1 MNNVARGFLTAILSL
16 ALAHRGRPPSG
27 LRLCG
32 AAGTF
37 SGLAGLSSPGPE
49 NFSSVALVF
58 GLIGLGIAFVC
69 GWIVVR
75 LWRKRPP
82 GGA

>member
-1 MNNVARGFLTAILSL
+1 MNKVARGILTVILSL
-16 ALAHRGRPPSG
+16 ALAGFG
-27 LRLCG
+27 LCG
-32 AAGTF
+32 AVGTF
-37 SGLAGLSSPGPE
+37 SGLAGLSSTGPE

-75 LWRKRPP
+75 LWRKRPTA
-82 GGA
+82 GE

>member
-1 MNNVARGFLTAILSL
+1 MNNIARGILTAF
-16 ALAHRGRPPSG
+16 
-27 LRLCG
+27 LCVVLVG
-32 AAGTF
+32 FGVCGIGGTI

-49 NFSSVALVF
+49 NFSSIALVF

-69 GWIVVR
+69 GWIVAR

>member
-1 MNNVARGFLTAILSL
+1 MNNIARGILTVILSL
-16 ALAHRGRPPSG
+16 ALAGFG
-27 LRLCG
+27 LCG
-32 AAGTF
+32 AVGTF

-75 LWRKRPP
+75 LWRKRPS

>member
-1 MNNVARGFLTAILSL
+1 MNNVVRGILTVILSL
-16 ALAHRGRPPSG
+16 ALVGFG
-27 LRLCG
+27 LCG
-32 AAGTF
+32 AIGTF

-69 GWIVVR
+69 GWIVLR
-75 LWRKRPP
+75 LRRKRPP

>member
-1 MNNVARGFLTAILSL
+1 MNNIARGILTVILSL
-16 ALAHRGRPPSG
+16 ALAGFG
-27 LRLCG
+27 LCG
-32 AAGTF
+32 AVGTF

-69 GWIVVR
+69 GWIVLR
-75 LWRKRPP
+75 LWRKRPS

>member
-1 MNNVARGFLTAILSL
+1 MNNIARGILTAFLCV
-16 ALAHRGRPPSG
+16 ALVGFG
-27 LRLCG
+27 LCG
-32 AAGTF
+32 AVGTF

-49 NFSSVALVF
+49 NFSSVALVL
-58 GLIGLGIAFVC
+58 GLIGLGIALVC

-82 GGA
+82 AGE

>member
-1 MNNVARGFLTAILSL
+1 MNNIARGILTAIL
-16 ALAHRGRPPSG
+16 AIG
-27 LRLCG
+27 LVGFGLCG

-49 NFSSVALVF
+49 NFSSIALVF

-82 GGA
+82 ADE

>member
-16 ALAHRGRPPSG
+16 ALAGFG
-27 LRLCG
+27 LCG

-49 NFSSVALVF
+49 NFSSVALVL

>member
-1 MNNVARGFLTAILSL
+1 MNNVARGILTVILSL
-16 ALAHRGRPPSG
+16 ALAGFG
-27 LRLCG
+27 LCG
-32 AAGTF
+32 AVGTF

-49 NFSSVALVF
+49 NFSSIALVF
-58 GLIGLGIAFVC
+58 GLIGLGIALVC

>member
-1 MNNVARGFLTAILSL
+1 MNNVARGILTVILSL
-16 ALAHRGRPPSG
+16 ALAGFG
-27 LRLCG
+27 LCG
-32 AAGTF
+32 AVGTF

-69 GWIVVR
+69 GWIVAR

-82 GGA
+82 AGE

>member
-1 MNNVARGFLTAILSL
+1 MNNVARGILIVILSL
-16 ALAHRGRPPSG
+16 AVAGFG
-27 LRLCG
+27 LCG
-32 AAGTF
+32 AIGTF

-75 LWRKRPP
+75 LLRKRPP
-82 GGA
+82 AGE